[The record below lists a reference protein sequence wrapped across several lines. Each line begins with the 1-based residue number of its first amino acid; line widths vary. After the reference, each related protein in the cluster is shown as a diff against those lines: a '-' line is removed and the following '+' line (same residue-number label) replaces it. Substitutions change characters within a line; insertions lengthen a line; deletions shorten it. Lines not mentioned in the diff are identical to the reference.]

1 MKEATTGKQNSRHAH
16 YEDYAEEDHKL
27 GGYFVGPMLTLAQ
40 TNQQTPQ
47 PSRQHHYRRQHHQKV
62 DHH

>member
-1 MKEATTGKQNSRHAH
+1 MKETTTGNQNSRHAH
-16 YEDYAEEDHKL
+16 YEDYAKEEHEF
-27 GGYFVGPMLTLAQ
+27 GGYFVRPMLTLAW

-47 PSRQHHYRRQHHQKV
+47 PSRQHHYRRQHHQKA